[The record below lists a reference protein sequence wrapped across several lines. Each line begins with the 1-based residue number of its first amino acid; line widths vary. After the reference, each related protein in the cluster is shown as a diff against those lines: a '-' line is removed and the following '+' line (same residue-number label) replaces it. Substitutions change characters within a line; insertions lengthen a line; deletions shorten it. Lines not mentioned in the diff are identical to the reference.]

1 VTQLNRILHRS
12 VAISMPHFK
21 YVGRTLQGG
30 RRTGTIVSESKR
42 DAIMKLRQKGIKV
55 IEINEV
61 PQTILTK
68 EITFRKAV
76 KLQDFV
82 IYLRQFATLIKAGV
96 SIVDSTRILA
106 SQTESKALKK
116 ALIDVEESLRAGNP
130 LSAAAAKHPR
140 VFPPMFVNMV
150 KAGEAGGN
158 MDETLE
164 RLADHFEKIHRT
176 RQKIVSA
183 LAYPAAVAVIAAAVV
198 IFLLVTVVPTF
209 VAMFADFDAE
219 LPAITKFILHASE
232 VMQAYW
238 WLVVI
243 VLIGI
248 YALFSLMKKQKKTK
262 YYLDYA
268 AMRIPIFGKLVQKA
282 ALARMTRTL
291 SSLFSSSVPILQA
304 LSIVENVVENEVI
317 AKVMRQARDSLERGQ
332 SLAEPMRKHWAF
344 PPLVAQ
350 MIAIGEETGALDAM
364 LSKVADFYEAE
375 VDAGVD
381 RLKSLIE
388 PIMIVLLAGVVGTI
402 VTSIIVPMYDIFN
415 RIQQ

>member
-1 VTQLNRILHRS
+1 
-12 VAISMPHFK
+12 MPQFK
-21 YVGRTLQGG
+21 YEGRNIKG
-30 RRTGTIVSESKR
+30 RKQTGTIVSASKR

-55 IEINEV
+55 IEIAEV
-61 PQTILTK
+61 PQTLLNK
-68 EITFRKAV
+68 EITFGKAV

-82 IYLRQFATLIKAGV
+82 IYLRQFATLLKAGV
-96 SIVDSTRILA
+96 SVVDSTRILA
-106 SQTESKALKK
+106 SQTESKALKN
-116 ALIDVEESLRAGNP
+116 ALMEVEESLRDGNP

-140 VFPPMFVNMV
+140 IFPPMFVNMV

-176 RQKIVSA
+176 KQKIVSA
-183 LAYPAAVAVIAAAVV
+183 LAYPIAVAIIAVAVV
-198 IFLLVTVVPTF
+198 IFLLVAVVPTF
-209 VAMFADFDAE
+209 VSMFADFHAE
-219 LPAITKFILHASE
+219 LPAITKFVLRASE
-232 VMQAYW
+232 VMQTHW
-238 WLVVI
+238 WLVII
-243 VLIGI
+243 VFIAI
-248 YALFSLMKKQKKTK
+248 YVLFSFMKKQKKTK

-291 SSLFSSSVPILQA
+291 SSLCSSSVPILQA

-332 SLAEPMRKHWAF
+332 SLAEPMKKHWAF
-344 PPLVAQ
+344 PPLVTQ
-350 MIAIGEETGALDAM
+350 MITIGEETGSLDAM

-375 VDAGVD
+375 VDAGVE

-388 PIMIVLLAGVVGTI
+388 PIMIVLLAGVIGTI

-415 RIQQ
+415 HIQQ

>member
-1 VTQLNRILHRS
+1 
-12 VAISMPHFK
+12 MPQFK
-21 YVGRTLQGG
+21 YEGRNIKG
-30 RRTGTIVSESKR
+30 RKQTGTIVSVSKR

-55 IEINEV
+55 IEIAEV
-61 PQTILTK
+61 PQTLLNK
-68 EITFRKAV
+68 EITFGKAV

-82 IYLRQFATLIKAGV
+82 IYLRQFATLLKAGV
-96 SIVDSTRILA
+96 SVVDSTRILA
-106 SQTESKALKK
+106 SQTESKALKN
-116 ALIDVEESLRAGNP
+116 ALMEVEESLRDGNP

-140 VFPPMFVNMV
+140 IFPPMFVNMV

-176 RQKIVSA
+176 KQKIVSA
-183 LAYPAAVAVIAAAVV
+183 LAYPIAVAIIAVAVV
-198 IFLLVTVVPTF
+198 IFLLVAVVPTF
-209 VAMFADFDAE
+209 VSMFADFRAE
-219 LPAITKFILHASE
+219 LPAITKFVLRASE
-232 VMQAYW
+232 VMQTHW
-238 WLVVI
+238 WLVII
-243 VLIGI
+243 VFIAI
-248 YALFSLMKKQKKTK
+248 YVLFSFMKKQKKTK

-291 SSLFSSSVPILQA
+291 SSLCSSSVPILQA

-332 SLAEPMRKHWAF
+332 SLAEPMKKHWAF
-344 PPLVAQ
+344 PPLVTQ
-350 MIAIGEETGALDAM
+350 MITIGEETGSLDAM

-375 VDAGVD
+375 VDAGVE

-388 PIMIVLLAGVVGTI
+388 PIMIVLLAGVIGTI

-415 RIQQ
+415 HIQQ